1 MGGPAGCTVQSIGY
15 EPGVSGGSTLSD
27 VRRDPHVGRWWRR
40 AGLALLLVIVVVGA
54 TGWLGVHSR
63 TTTRHAGGY
72 ALRVTY
78 PQVARAGLDTPFRV
92 HVTYPSPPKSITIA
106 ITSDYFRMFETQ
118 GFYPNPDTQKN
129 DGRFVQF
136 QFDGPPA
143 GGMELEYDAYV
154 QPAAQLGKSATV
166 QVLVDGVVVVQTK
179 IRTWLVP

>member
-1 MGGPAGCTVQSIGY
+1 
-15 EPGVSGGSTLSD
+15 VSGGSTLSD

-40 AGLALLLVIVVVGA
+40 GGLALLLVIVVVGA

-92 HVTYPSPPKSITIA
+92 HVTYPSPPKTITIA

>member
-1 MGGPAGCTVQSIGY
+1 VQSIGY
-15 EPGVSGGSTLSD
+15 ERDVPADSTLRD
-27 VRRDPHVGRWWRR
+27 VRRDPHAGRWWRR
-40 AGLALLLVIVVVGA
+40 GGLALLLVIVVIGA

-63 TTTRHAGGY
+63 TTTRHDGGY

-118 GFYPNPDTQKN
+118 GFYPDPDTQKN

-136 QFDGPPA
+136 QFNGPPA
-143 GGMELEYDAYV
+143 HALELEYDAYV

-166 QVLVDGVVVVQTK
+166 QVIVNGAVVVQTK